1 MQNSSNFSVEDLIET
16 KYGLSKI
23 LEIRQDGFIVLE
35 PINWELS
42 SNSKPK
48 YYFDVN
54 YLKENNRKN
63 LEIVTSTYDTWIL
76 NCYKLKAEGG
86 IKFKSSDYLG
96 ARTKYWESL
105 DCLEKVGRDLSDI
118 QKAEVLELTI
128 NLHNNLSLCCMK
140 TKDLKDSFSHASN
153 SIRLIEA
160 LEALDINS
168 PLFLALLERKTIDSM
183 DHLRKLWKRKAL
195 FYAGKAN
202 FLRKDYYDALELF
215 KKAINIIESDPSF
228 KKDLEDLKYHYEQA
242 NIQYAKINK
251 KEKLMYKKALNSLAD
266 NQEGKADKNTKKD
279 KSYESNKKTKTK
291 SKILDSD
298 EDSSGNW
305 IFPSCLGVGFT
316 LATIGFIYFMR
327 SRKK

>member
-1 MQNSSNFSVEDLIET
+1 MENSSSFLVEDLIET

-42 SNSKPK
+42 NNSKPK
-48 YYFDVN
+48 YYFDAN

-76 NCYKLKAEGG
+76 NCYKWKAEGG
-86 IKFKSSDYLG
+86 IKFKSSDYLS

-105 DCLEKVGRDLSDI
+105 DCLEKVGRDLSDN

-140 TKDLKDSFSHASN
+140 TKDFKDSLSHASN

-183 DHLRKLWKRKAL
+183 DHLRKLWKRKAF

-215 KKAINIIESDPSF
+215 KKAMNIIENDPSF

-242 NIQYAKINK
+242 NIQYVKINK
-251 KEKLMYKKALNSLAD
+251 KE
-266 NQEGKADKNTKKD
+266 
-279 KSYESNKKTKTK
+279 
-291 SKILDSD
+291 
-298 EDSSGNW
+298 
-305 IFPSCLGVGFT
+305 
-316 LATIGFIYFMR
+316 IYIV
-327 SRKK
+327 